1 MRNLVISIEDT
12 NGNIIDYLSFFIL
25 SDRWYDYS
33 TQSWIN
39 EQIADEPIL
48 EYEFVIEKYA
58 DDVITES
65 GEIKTFIK
73 GYRLE
78 VRFTFTADLIQLR
91 GERLMKFWK
100 KVLEAEK
107 MGYKIYFYPDY
118 SGARTLYKYE
128 VVLSEE
134 SKRKF
139 IENTWVLVEGT
150 YVFKGKKLLDNIPD
164 WY

>member
-1 MRNLVISIEDT
+1 MRNLVISIEDV
-12 NGNIIDYLSFFIL
+12 NHNIIDYLYFFIL
-25 SDRWYDYS
+25 SDRWYDNP
-33 TQSWIN
+33 TQTWIN

-58 DDVITES
+58 DDVITET

-78 VRFTFTADLIQLR
+78 VRLTFTADLIQRR
-91 GERLMKFWK
+91 GQRLMEFWK
-100 KVLEAEK
+100 KVMEAEK
-107 MGYKIYFYPDY
+107 NGYKIYFYPDY
-118 SGARTLYKYE
+118 SGSRAFYKYE
-128 VVLSEE
+128 VILSEE

-139 IENTWVLVEGT
+139 IENAWVLVEGT
-150 YVFKGKKLLDNIPD
+150 YVFKGKNLLTSIPD

>member
-1 MRNLVISIEDT
+1 MRNLVISIEDI
-12 NGNIIDYLSFFIL
+12 NGNIIDYLYFFIL
-25 SDRWYDYS
+25 SDRWYDDPKQ
-33 TQSWIN
+33 TWVN

-78 VRFTFTADLIQLR
+78 VRLTFTADLIQRR
-91 GERLMKFWK
+91 GKRLMEFWK

-107 MGYKIYFYPDY
+107 NGYKIFFYPDY
-118 SGARTLYKYE
+118 SGSRTLVKYE

-139 IENTWVLVEGT
+139 IENAWVLVEGT
-150 YVFKGKKLLDNIPD
+150 YVFKGKNLLTSIPD